1 MPQIVYLIS
10 RDYSGY
16 RIVYDTFSSYDLAKQ
31 CIEILEHNDKTN
43 IGGWKIHTIYV
54 HDKMPDQ
61 LTPIMYI

>member
-43 IGGWKIHTIYV
+43 IGGWKIHWNFTQEAGKFI
-54 HDKMPDQ
+54 HQ
-61 LTPIMYI
+61 RNA

>member
-16 RIVYDTFSSYDLAKQ
+16 RTVYDTFSSYDLAKK
-31 CIEILEHNDKTN
+31 CIEILERNDKTN

-54 HDKMPDQ
+54 HDKLPDQ
-61 LTPIMYI
+61 LTPIMRI